1 MLFGGREAM
10 TALLADDDIEMLDLL
25 RDIIDW
31 EAFGFT
37 ELILARDGQD
47 ALNKLDGAVPSL
59 LVTDIDMPLMDGYA
73 LVESLRGKD
82 EDLPVIFL
90 TCYEDFPHTR
100 KAIVTGADD
109 YLVKYSLTKEAL
121 REALER
127 VQTRRSRNPVSSL
140 WDAHN
145 SCKEKLLFSVMS
157 GRQSD
162 ISACLRDMKAL
173 RISVPAGSFRLVGLY
188 ADYDEARLP
197 NGAGEKPVWRYA
209 AANAA
214 ADFLRRNNCTDVV
227 FPYERYIL
235 LAHGENG
242 LSPSYLGMLAKLA
255 QELFDK
261 ARIHASLFCSGICPG
276 FSAIANAI
284 EEIASAQNDTFYG
297 DEPLNPMRTPPV
309 FAPMPYSL
317 FNENVANFHSA
328 LGTDMQ
334 FRCEIDRLCA
344 QAERNRFAPDMVR
357 KLFQAF
363 LGSIARLCQQAG
375 VSVDEVDIHG
385 ASMAFCR
392 DAVTQLHKQYIQ
404 SPNAPRAEVRNE
416 DVAAMLKYVEQHL
429 GDKITLQTAADAIY
443 KNSSHLSR
451 LFKKE
456 MGINF
461 SEYLIEARIRK
472 ATELLEQTRLPVE
485 EIAERIGIDNVSYFY
500 KFYKRETGRT
510 PRGKR

>member
-1 MLFGGREAM
+1 M
-10 TALLADDDIEMLDLL
+10 TALLADDDIEMLDVL

-47 ALNKLDGAVPSL
+47 ALNKLDGAVPAL
-59 LVTDIDMPLMDGYA
+59 LVADIDMPTMDGYA

-100 KAIVTGADD
+100 KAIVTGVDD
-109 YLVKYSLTKEAL
+109 YLVKYSLTKEVL
-121 REALER
+121 REALEN
-127 VQTRRSRNPVSSL
+127 VQTRRSRNAVSPL
-140 WDAHN
+140 DAHN

-157 GRQSD
+157 LRQAD
-162 ISACLRDMKAL
+162 ISACLKEMKAL
-173 RISVPAGSFRLVGLY
+173 RIPVPVGPFRLVGLY

-197 NGAGEKPVWRYA
+197 NRSGDPIWRYA
-209 AANAA
+209 AANVAT
-214 ADFLRRNNCTDVV
+214 DFLRENNCQDVV

-235 LAHGENG
+235 LAHAETG
-242 LSPSYLGMLAKLA
+242 LAPSYLALLSELAK
-255 QELFDK
+255 ELFDK
-261 ARIHASLFCSGICPG
+261 ARIHSSLFCSSVCPS
-276 FSAIANAI
+276 FSEIASAI

-297 DEPLNPMRTPPV
+297 DEPLNPLRTPPV
-309 FAPMPYSL
+309 FAPMPYCL

-328 LGTDMQ
+328 LETDMQ
-334 FRCEIDRLCA
+334 FACEIDRLCS

-357 KLFQAF
+357 KLFQAC
-363 LGSIARLCQQAG
+363 LSGVARLCQQAG
-375 VSVDEVDIHG
+375 VFVDEVDIHG
-385 ASMAFCR
+385 ASLAFCR
-392 DAVTQLHKQYIQ
+392 DAVAQMHKQYTQ
-404 SPNAPRAEVRNE
+404 SPNAPKAEVRNE

-429 GDKITLQTAADAIY
+429 GDKISLQTAADAIF